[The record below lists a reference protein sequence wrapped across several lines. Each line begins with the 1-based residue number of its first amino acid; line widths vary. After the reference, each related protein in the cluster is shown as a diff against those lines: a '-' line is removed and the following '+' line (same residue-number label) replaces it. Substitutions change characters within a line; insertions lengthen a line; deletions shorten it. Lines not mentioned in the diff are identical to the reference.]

1 MSKIISVSDDV
12 YTRMRSMKMD
22 KSFSE
27 LIMSLI
33 SSKGNKEKLLNFKGK
48 DFIDENK
55 IRELSKYWKKWKEKY
70 V

>member
-1 MSKIISVSDDV
+1 
-12 YTRMRSMKMD
+12 MKMD

-27 LIMSLI
+27 LIRSLI
-33 SSKGNKEKLLNFKGK
+33 SNKGNKERLLSFKGK

-55 IRELSKYWKKWKEKY
+55 IKELSKYWKKWKEKY